1 MRFAEFQPRLLFLFS
16 MRRRNWLLY
25 LTKEFKKK
33 KKKTSSLIRY
43 WFGGK
48 GIRSDERGLRQSLEA
63 HNLLPLRFNSKDW
76 NLCYI
81 LEKKKRPFNLWC
93 PRLCMLIVTN
103 IINRSIRNIQL
114 VTNQPRKRTTIFVLS
129 FQIRVIFFSS
139 AWDQFSSERLFG
151 VSYGVNFQPLR

>member
-16 MRRRNWLLY
+16 MRRRNWLL

-33 KKKTSSLIRY
+33 EKKTSSSIRY
-43 WFGGK
+43 WSGGK

-81 LEKKKRPFNLWC
+81 LEERKRPFNLWC

>member
-1 MRFAEFQPRLLFLFS
+1 
-16 MRRRNWLLY
+16 MRRRNWLL

-33 KKKTSSLIRY
+33 EKKTSSSIRY
-43 WFGGK
+43 WSGGK

>member
-1 MRFAEFQPRLLFLFS
+1 

-43 WFGGK
+43 WSGGK
-48 GIRSDERGLRQSLEA
+48 GIRADERGLRQSLEA

-81 LEKKKRPFNLWC
+81 VEKKKRPFNLWC

-114 VTNQPRKRTTIFVLS
+114 LTNQPWKCTTIFVLS

-139 AWDQFSSERLFG
+139 AWDQFSSKIYKGSLEWVM
-151 VSYGVNFQPLR
+151 VSTFSLYVKSNCK

>member
-1 MRFAEFQPRLLFLFS
+1 

-33 KKKTSSLIRY
+33 EKKTSSLIRY
-43 WFGGK
+43 WSGGK
-48 GIRSDERGLRQSLEA
+48 GIRADEWGLRQSLEA

-114 VTNQPRKRTTIFVLS
+114 LTNQPWKCTTIFVLS

-139 AWDQFSSERLFG
+139 AWDQFSSKIYKGSLEWVM
-151 VSYGVNFQPLR
+151 VSTFSLYVKSNCK

>member
-16 MRRRNWLLY
+16 MRRRNWLL

-33 KKKTSSLIRY
+33 EKKTSSSIRY
-43 WFGGK
+43 WSGGK

>member
-16 MRRRNWLLY
+16 MRRRNWLL

-33 KKKTSSLIRY
+33 EKKTSSSIRY
-43 WFGGK
+43 WSGGK

-114 VTNQPRKRTTIFVLS
+114 LTNQPWKCTTIFVLS
-129 FQIRVIFFSS
+129 FQIRVIFFH
-139 AWDQFSSERLFG
+139 
-151 VSYGVNFQPLR
+151 PLEISFPRRFTKAL